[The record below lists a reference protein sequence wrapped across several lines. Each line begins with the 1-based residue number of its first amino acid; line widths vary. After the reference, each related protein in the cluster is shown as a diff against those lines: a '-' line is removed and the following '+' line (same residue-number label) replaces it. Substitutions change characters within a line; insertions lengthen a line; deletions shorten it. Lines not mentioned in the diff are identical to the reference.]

1 MRKAWRRWLWLLV
14 GAVVIVL
21 IFYNLRRSPDWQK
34 FSWQELWHT
43 ITSARLSLL
52 GVALVSVYA
61 TYFMRAYRWK
71 FFLDPIKKASLRVLF
86 AGQVLGFSSIYL
98 VGRPGEFVRPAYIA
112 KKENV
117 AMSAMMG
124 VWMLERVFDSVF
136 LLFLFAAAVY
146 FEPIGPASAHRDLVL
161 DWLHKGG
168 YVMFAIAGGLVAGL
182 VLFRLRTRQLTGWA
196 LGILRFLPARALRQ
210 IEHFLHSF
218 AEALGVI
225 RSWSVLTGSVITTV
239 VLWVM
244 NATVFWLVFKSLG
257 GELARLPWLAAGLTL
272 FCAALGLVVQFPGIG
287 GGYQVGVILALS
299 EIFNVASARATG
311 AGILIWIVMSVPCLA
326 LGLVLLVGEGL
337 TFRKLEEIAKEEEA
351 EAGITEV

>member
-1 MRKAWRRWLWLLV
+1 MRSAWRRWLWLLV
-14 GAVVIVL
+14 GAIVIVL

-34 FSWQELWHT
+34 FSWQELWQT
-43 ITSARLSLL
+43 ITSARLGLL
-52 GVALVSVYA
+52 GIALVAVYA

-71 FFLDPIKKASLRVLF
+71 FFLDPIKKASLWVMF
-86 AGQVLGFSSIYL
+86 VGQVLGFSSIYL

-112 KKENV
+112 KREKV
-117 AMSAMMG
+117 PMSAMMG

-136 LLFLFAAAVY
+136 LLFLFAAGVY
-146 FEPIGPASAHRDLVL
+146 FEPLGPASAHRDLVL
-161 DWLHKGG
+161 AWLHKGG
-168 YVMFAIAGGLVAGL
+168 YVMFAIAAGLVAGL
-182 VLFRLRTRQLTGWA
+182 VLFRLRTRLLTGWA
-196 LGILRFLPARALRQ
+196 LRILGFLPTRALRQ

-287 GGYQVGVILALS
+287 GGYQVGTILALS
-299 EIFNVASARATG
+299 EIFNVATAPATG

-326 LGLVLLVGEGL
+326 LGLVLLIGEGL

-351 EAGITEV
+351 EAGIAEV